1 MGLGVPRKAYE
12 RTAAMKK
19 NYVLEVVL
27 IEIIFFML
35 LWLWDEY
42 IAFLLTLFFTA
53 IAAGVLLISLIAELL
68 ERTKV
73 PRNYFYWLAVSVCVP
88 LAVAAIFKYIL

>member
-1 MGLGVPRKAYE
+1 
-12 RTAAMKK
+12 MKK
-19 NYVLEVVL
+19 NYVPEVAL
-27 IEIIFFML
+27 IDVIVFL
-35 LWLWDEY
+35 SLWLWDEY

-53 IAAGVLLISLIAELL
+53 IAAGVLIISLIAELL

-88 LAVAAIFKYIL
+88 LVVAAIFKYIL